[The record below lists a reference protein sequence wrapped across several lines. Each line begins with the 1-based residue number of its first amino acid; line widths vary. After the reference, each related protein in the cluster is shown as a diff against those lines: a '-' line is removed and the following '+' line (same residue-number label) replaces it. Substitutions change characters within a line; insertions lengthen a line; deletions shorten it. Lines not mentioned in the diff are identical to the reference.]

1 MLTPELEKRLVEAK
15 QLGVYTPAFTELP
28 TEFSDNRVRFVVGYF
43 HAKEIYT
50 HELDDDY
57 FMGIRA
63 NHFVIEIGVV
73 DYGALGQNV
82 NDVYTFL
89 KEQSRSNKSS
99 LPVVALV
106 TGNHKGARKTTVW
119 LLDEAANYPKSN

>member
-1 MLTPELEKRLVEAK
+1 MLTPELENRLAEAK
-15 QLGVYTPAFTELP
+15 QLGVYTPAFIELP

-50 HELDDDY
+50 HEVDDDY

-82 NDVYTFL
+82 SDVYTFL
-89 KEQSRSNKSS
+89 REQG
-99 LPVVALV
+99 LPDYRIPVIALV
-106 TGNHKGARKTTVW
+106 TGNHKGVRKTTVW
-119 LLDEAANYPKSN
+119 LLDEEANYPKSN